1 MLKSPITLKSGTKV
15 SATSEV
21 SMPAMLTLT
30 AKIINYKGAIAFN
43 GMMFTTSSMK
53 ICLLVRTL

>member
-21 SMPAMLTLT
+21 SMAAMLTLLT
-30 AKIINYKGAIAFN
+30 AKNYK
-43 GMMFTTSSMK
+43 SMK
-53 ICLLVRTL
+53 TE

>member
-21 SMPAMLTLT
+21 SMATMLTLLT
-30 AKIINYKGAIAFN
+30 EKHYKSVG
-43 GMMFTTSSMK
+43 TQ
-53 ICLLVRTL
+53 